1 MVLCSRTD
9 GSGAGQEGKT
19 TDGSY
24 ELAGVVQL
32 GPENSDSLLMRG
44 SWLAEAVP
52 RKKNRSSFF
61 LGSLVRR
68 LPPVLNVC
76 DCFPSGAAVVQ
87 SAA

>member
-9 GSGAGQEGKT
+9 GSRAGQEGKT
-19 TDGSY
+19 TAGRY
-24 ELAGVVQL
+24 EFVGVVQFGL
-32 GPENSDSLLMRG
+32 ENSDSLLMRG
-44 SWLAEAVP
+44 SWFAEAVA